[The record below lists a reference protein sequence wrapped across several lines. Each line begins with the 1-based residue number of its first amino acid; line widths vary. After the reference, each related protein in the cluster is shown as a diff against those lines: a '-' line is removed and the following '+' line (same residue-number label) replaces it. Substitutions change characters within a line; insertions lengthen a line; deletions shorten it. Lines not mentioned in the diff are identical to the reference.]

1 MAANGPRIFRVLL
14 EVSNLDAAVAFYTEL
29 LATPGRPVR
38 GGRHYFDCGDLILG
52 LLDVSAE
59 GREAAPMPQNLYFA
73 VDDLEEVHRRAE
85 ALGCLSTE
93 AVHGESGGGIATRP
107 WGERSFYASDPF
119 GNLVCFVDAQTLF
132 TGR

>member
-1 MAANGPRIFRVLL
+1 MAANGLRIFRILF

-29 LATPGRPVR
+29 LSTPGRPVR

-59 GREAAPMPQNLYFA
+59 GRHAAPTPQNLYFA
-73 VDDLEEVHRRAE
+73 VDDLEEVHRRAG

-93 AVHGESGGGIATRP
+93 LVHGESGGEIATRP